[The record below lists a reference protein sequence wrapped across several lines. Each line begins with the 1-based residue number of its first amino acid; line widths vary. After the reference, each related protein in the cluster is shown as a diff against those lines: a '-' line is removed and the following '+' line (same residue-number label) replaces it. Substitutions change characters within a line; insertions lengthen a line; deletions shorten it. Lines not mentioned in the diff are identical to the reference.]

1 MDQRSLSSRREF
13 LMSAGVVAGAA
24 FAYPHVLLAEKQ
36 ALGAGLV
43 QRIRA
48 AAADATISV
57 QKLRGRIN
65 VLIGSGGNIAVLP
78 GPDGKLLVDAG
89 IPASRPRIS
98 EALAGISSDPITR
111 LVNTHWHFD
120 HTDGNEWLHSAGAVI
135 IAHEKTRKHLAAT
148 TRVDDWDFTFPPSPA
163 GALPTDV
170 FQDRKT
176 LHINRS
182 TIELQYYP
190 PAHTDSD
197 ISVHFTDAD
206 VLHVGDTWWNG
217 VYPFIDY
224 STGGSIDG
232 MIRATKDNLARASA
246 NTVLIPGHGPVGNKS
261 GMAEFYDMLTA
272 IRAKVAVLKKQGRS
286 LSEAL
291 AAKPTAVYDAK
302 WGSLVPPDLFTKL
315 VYDGV

>member
-1 MDQRSLSSRREF
+1 M
-13 LMSAGVVAGAA
+13 
-24 FAYPHVLLAEKQ
+24 
-36 ALGAGLV
+36 
-43 QRIRA
+43 
-48 AAADATISV
+48 
-57 QKLRGRIN
+57 
-65 VLIGSGGNIAVLP
+65 LP
-78 GPDGKLLVDAG
+78 GSDGKLLVDAG

-98 EALAGISSDPITR
+98 EALTGISSDQITR

-135 IAHEKTRKHLAAT
+135 VAHEKTREHLAST
-148 TRVDDWDFTFPPSPA
+148 IRVADWDFTFPQSPA
-163 GALPTDV
+163 GALPTEV
-170 FQDRKT
+170 FRDRKI
-176 LHINRS
+176 LLVNGS
-182 TIELQYYP
+182 TVQLQYYP
-190 PAHTDSD
+190 PAHTDCD

-232 MIRATKDNLARASA
+232 MIRATKVNLARASA
-246 NTVLIPGHGPVGNKS
+246 NTVLIPGHGPVGSKS
-261 GMAEFYDMLTA
+261 EMAEFYDMLLA

-286 LSEAL
+286 LSETL
-291 AAKPTAVYDAK
+291 AAKPTSPYDAK